1 MRNVVNN
8 TKKQQSRKVVSVVL
22 IHGDGL
28 QKKKK
33 KKKKNVN
40 QKEEFPLFLSRLGV
54 PMGVILGREVIQL
67 QLLAEQQTI
76 VGLQCDWA
84 AAASTTALTLRI
96 ETHVHLKIKN
106 KT

>member
-8 TKKQQSRKVVSVVL
+8 TKKTTIPQNCFRGADSRRRTAKE
-22 IHGDGL
+22 
-28 QKKKK
+28 K

-84 AAASTTALTLRI
+84 AAASTTAFTHRI

>member
-1 MRNVVNN
+1 MNN
-8 TKKQQSRKVVSVVL
+8 TKKQQSRKIVSVVL

-28 QKKKK
+28 QKKS
-33 KKKKNVN
+33 N

-76 VGLQCDWA
+76 VGLQCD
-84 AAASTTALTLRI
+84 
-96 ETHVHLKIKN
+96 
-106 KT
+106 